1 VMVVA
6 IFVDS
11 RFIQLVD
18 DRGAGMCIH
27 NELNEVYGE
36 ERGVRM
42 TLMQKWMIFFFFFC
56 GGREEEEE

>member
-1 VMVVA
+1 MVVA

-42 TLMQKWMIFFFFFC
+42 TLMQKSMVFFFFFV
-56 GGREEEEE
+56 EERRRHDLL